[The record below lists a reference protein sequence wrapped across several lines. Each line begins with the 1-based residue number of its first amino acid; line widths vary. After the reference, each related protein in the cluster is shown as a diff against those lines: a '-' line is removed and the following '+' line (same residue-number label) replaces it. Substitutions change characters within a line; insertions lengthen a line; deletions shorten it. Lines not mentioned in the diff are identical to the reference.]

1 MKEKKQIRSWPRAR
15 RDGKEKYVQ
24 NRSLLTAASIA
35 IGQSIGMVLK
45 GGGLTHFSFLIFS
58 FVFVMSY
65 IGAYIGTTFL
75 WKRNEEKYNTQEND
89 AE

>member
-1 MKEKKQIRSWPRAR
+1 MKEQKQIRTRVKYR

-24 NRSLLTAASIA
+24 NRSLLIAAAIA
-35 IGQSIGMVLK
+35 IGQSIGMLFK
-45 GGGLTHFSFLIFS
+45 GGLTHFSFLIFS

-75 WKRNEEKYNTQEND
+75 RKRNEKKYNTQEND
-89 AE
+89 IE